1 MNETKVSHPTQTELE
16 SFFHGTLEE
25 SRRQAVEDHIGRCD
39 RCCDVLRTI
48 PHDPLVERIHAATSS
63 VDDGETPYAG
73 PTQITREDAA
83 DTVPSALMDHP
94 RYRII
99 RRLGQGGM
107 GVVYQA
113 QHKLMERNVALKV
126 INARL
131 VSSDLAVER
140 FRQEVKAA
148 AKLSHRNIVT
158 AFDAEQAGDAHFLVM
173 EYIDGISLAELIAR
187 RKTLPVLHACNY
199 ILQAAQGLHHA
210 SQRGMVHRDIKPHN
224 LMRTTRGTIKILDF
238 GLARF
243 ATEGDGDASDP
254 GLTADFTALGT
265 PDYMAPEQA
274 RDSKRADVRSDLYS
288 LGCTLYYLLSGQVPF
303 PDGTAFEKVIGHC
316 ERQPRPL
323 SDFREDIPTE
333 VVQIVERLMA
343 KDPDDR
349 FQTPAELVEAIKP
362 FGKPDSPYANENQ
375 APTPNT
381 VLSMPAMAPPMP
393 AKLTVQS
400 EKPSERVRS
409 QQTTIGPQG
418 FGTHHWVLA
427 GMTIG
432 VVLVAGWFLLSGD
445 EHDPDIA
452 QGEQNQQVTPPLPD
466 PTPRDNR
473 PNTDRWTELIPTID
487 LSRDVV
493 AGRWERTPG
502 GQLHVDAEQ
511 AARVMI
517 PFDPPREYDFEVR
530 FTRHSGE
537 ESIALHFVDGSG
549 NATFDID
556 GWSEHLAG
564 IQNIDSRDMR
574 TNPTRAEGVA
584 LANGRTYTA
593 EVRVR
598 RDRVEALLDGRL
610 IATYEG
616 DGSNLSMLS
625 LWTLPHPSLGLG
637 AYDCETTFQSVRI
650 RAISP

>member
-1 MNETKVSHPTQTELE
+1 MSETNVSHPTRTELE

-39 RCCDVLRTI
+39 QCCDVLRTL

-63 VDDGETPYAG
+63 VDDGETPFAA
-73 PTQITREDAA
+73 PTQIALDDPG
-83 DTVPSALMDHP
+83 DTVPSALLDHP
-94 RYRII
+94 RYRIL

-140 FRQEVKAA
+140 FHQEVKAA

-158 AFDAEQAGDAHFLVM
+158 AYDAEQAGNTHFLVM

-187 RKTLPVLHACNY
+187 RKALPVLHACNY

-243 ATEGDGDASDP
+243 ATGGDGDASDP

-288 LGCTLYYLLSGQVPF
+288 LGCTLYYLLAGQVPF
-303 PDGTAFEKVIGHC
+303 PSGTAFEKVIGHC
-316 ERQPRPL
+316 ERQPKPL
-323 SDFREDIPTE
+323 SEFRDDIPKE

-343 KDPDDR
+343 KDPEDR

-362 FGKPDSPYANENQ
+362 FGKPESAYASENQ
-375 APTPNT
+375 APSPNT
-381 VLSMPAMAPPMP
+381 VLSMPAVEQPMP
-393 AKLTVQS
+393 AKLTVQN
-400 EKPSERVRS
+400 EKPSVRVRN
-409 QQTTIGPQG
+409 QQKVIGPKGLAPQ
-418 FGTHHWVLA
+418 HWIVGGIAVAAILL
-427 GMTIG
+427 IG
-432 VVLVAGWFLLSGD
+432 WYVLSGGED
-445 EHDPDIA
+445 DPAVA
-452 QGEQNQQVTPPLPD
+452 QGEESRRIATTPPD
-466 PTPRDNR
+466 PTPPVERS
-473 PNTDRWTELIPTID
+473 NTDQWIDLLPTID

-493 AGRWERTPG
+493 AGHWERTVD
-502 GQLHVDAEQ
+502 GQLHVDAEPG
-511 AARVMI
+511 ARVMI

-530 FTRHSGE
+530 FVRHSGE
-537 ESIALHFVDGSG
+537 ESIALHFVDGTG
-549 NATFDID
+549 NATFDVD

-564 IQNIDSRDMR
+564 IQNIDSHDLR
-574 TNPTRAEGVA
+574 TNSTRAEGVA

-598 RDRVEALLDGRL
+598 RERVEALLDGRL

-625 LWTLPHPSLGLG
+625 LWTLPHVSLGLG
-637 AYDCETTFQSVRI
+637 AYDCETTFQDVRI
-650 RAISP
+650 RSIPP